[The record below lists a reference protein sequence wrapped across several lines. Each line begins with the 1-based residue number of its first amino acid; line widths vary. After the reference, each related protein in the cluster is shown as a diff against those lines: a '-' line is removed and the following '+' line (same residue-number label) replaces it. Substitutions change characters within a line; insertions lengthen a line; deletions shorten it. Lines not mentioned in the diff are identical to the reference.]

1 MYAFQSGTVVPISGP
16 EASVKNPDPTAR
28 DGEDQAPLRIDEWPY
43 LQIADRIEDR
53 IRRGEF
59 GEHGRLPGGAD
70 LAEWYG
76 VTVGVIAHA
85 REELM
90 RRGLVKVMQ
99 GYGTFAR
106 VTAEK
111 HPA

>member
-1 MYAFQSGTVVPISGP
+1 VN
-16 EASVKNPDPTAR
+16 NPDQTAR
-28 DGEDQAPLRIDEWPY
+28 DGGDQAPLRIDEWPY

-59 GEHGRLPGGAD
+59 GEHGRLPGGAH

-85 REELM
+85 REELK
-90 RRGLVKVMQ
+90 RRRLVVVIP
-99 GYGTFAR
+99 GYGTFTR
-106 VTAEK
+106 GTAEK
-111 HPA
+111 QPE